1 MKPLWFIPKGLFL
14 SIWQSLFNGTK
25 FVNDAARKFK
35 TYIKMQK
42 GQINVQTEN
51 IFPIIKKFLYSDHE
65 IFLRELISNAV
76 DATQK
81 LKTLASLGKFKDE
94 MGDITVEVLLDTK
107 AKTITIRDKGIG
119 MTAEEVDKYINQI
132 AFSGAEEFVKKFKS
146 KTEAEKNAIIG
157 RFGLGFY
164 SSFMVSDKVEIHT
177 KTYKKSGANKGV
189 KWECDGSPDYT
200 LEEIDKTTR
209 GTDIILHIAK
219 DSKEFL
225 SEYKILELLNKYNKF
240 MPVPIK
246 FGTEKKQEKIEGEKD
261 KDGHDIYKEVEK
273 DRIINN
279 SDPIWKKAPADLKDE
294 DYNKFYRELYPRNF
308 DEPLFQIH
316 LNVDYPFNLTGILY
330 FPKLK
335 KNLEVQKDK
344 IQLYSNQVF
353 ITDSVEGV
361 VPEFLTLLHGVI
373 DSPDIPLNVSRS
385 YLQSDGAVKKIS
397 NHISK
402 KVADKLEE
410 LFKSSREEFEKKWDD
425 IKVFIEYGM
434 LSDEKF
440 YDRAQKFSLL
450 KNTDAKY
457 FTLEEYKDHVKALQT
472 DKDKKI
478 VYLYANNKE
487 EQYSF
492 IQAAQE
498 RGYDVLEM
506 DGVLDNHF
514 VNALE
519 QKLSDI
525 QFKRVDA
532 ETIDKLIAKD
542 EETPSKLDD
551 KQKEALKPIFENN
564 IDKARFSVVFESL
577 SEDDQPVMI
586 TQSEF
591 MRRMKDMEKL
601 GGSGMMGL
609 GGFPDSYNLVVNAN
623 HPLISTI
630 LDEKEEEKQTAT
642 IKQLY
647 NLALLSQNLLKG
659 KELANFIKHSF
670 TLIK

>member
-1 MKPLWFIPKGLFL
+1 
-14 SIWQSLFNGTK
+14 
-25 FVNDAARKFK
+25 
-35 TYIKMQK
+35 
-42 GQINVQTEN
+42 
-51 IFPIIKKFLYSDHE
+51 
-65 IFLRELISNAV
+65 
-76 DATQK
+76 
-81 LKTLASLGKFKDE
+81 

-246 FGTEKKQEKIEGEKD
+246 FGTEKKQEKVEGEKD
-261 KDGHDIYKEVEK
+261 KDGNDVYKEVEK